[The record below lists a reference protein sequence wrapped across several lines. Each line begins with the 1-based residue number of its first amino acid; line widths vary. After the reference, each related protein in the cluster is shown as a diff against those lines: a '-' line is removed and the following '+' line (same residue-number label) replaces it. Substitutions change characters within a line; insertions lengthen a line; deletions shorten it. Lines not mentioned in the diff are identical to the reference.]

1 MGITMKAS
9 SAIFGAAL
17 TAVAVIGIVAAPA
30 KAALT
35 TFSAF
40 DDGQAAPIGPNS
52 AAEQALFLAAA
63 GAVNEITFE
72 TPVPSGVTISG
83 GSIATGT
90 LCTFALCGGNTTP
103 GGSFYLS
110 LDGSSATFNFATP
123 ISEFGAY
130 FTGLQLANSLTFD
143 DGAPQSVAMP
153 FDFSNGGMAFVGFTD
168 PGASIT
174 SVTVSVSG
182 DIIGV
187 DDVFYSGR
195 TSTIPEPSTWAMM
208 LAGFAGLGLTGYRRA
223 KRGRAALA

>member
-1 MGITMKAS
+1 MGINMKAS
-9 SAIFGAAL
+9 SAMFGAAL
-17 TAVAVIGIVAAPA
+17 TAVAVIGVVATPA
-30 KAALT
+30 KAALA

-72 TPVPSGVTISG
+72 TSGPSGVTING

-110 LDGSSATFNFATP
+110 IEGGTATFNFATP
-123 ISEFGAY
+123 ISAFGAY
-130 FTGLQLANSLTFD
+130 FSGLQVPNTLTFD

-174 SVTVSVSG
+174 SVTVNANN

-187 DDVFYSGR
+187 DDVFYSGS
-195 TSTIPEPSTWAMM
+195 TNTIPEPSTWVMM

-223 KRGRAALA
+223 KRGQAALA